1 MGSILFWVYVLCI
14 RELLL
19 GGDKVK
25 NPKVLKLRHK
35 KFLGRQGVDPED
47 YLIVKEEADSYTFY
61 NKHTGKL
68 VCVRR

>member
-1 MGSILFWVYVLCI
+1 M
-14 RELLL
+14 
-19 GGDKVK
+19 K

-35 KFLGRQGVDPED
+35 KFLDRQGVDHED

>member
-1 MGSILFWVYVLCI
+1 M
-14 RELLL
+14 
-19 GGDKVK
+19 K

-35 KFLGRQGVDPED
+35 MFFFFQGVDPED